1 MFANKFGMAK
11 IADSHL
17 LLNFLLTDIYKRNN
31 AQISVSSIP
40 IAFSVRS
47 LLEIT
52 SVAPLRP
59 EKSHAFPVEN
69 ASNTPRLLM
78 VMELDHLGQ
87 TKQRVIT
94 GLVEVTTRTPRYTL
108 LVHVDQSAGYT
119 LRMIG
124 VIAILKPP
132 AT

>member
-1 MFANKFGMAK
+1 
-11 IADSHL
+11 
-17 LLNFLLTDIYKRNN
+17 
-31 AQISVSSIP
+31 
-40 IAFSVRS
+40 
-47 LLEIT
+47 
-52 SVAPLRP
+52 
-59 EKSHAFPVEN
+59 
-69 ASNTPRLLM
+69 M